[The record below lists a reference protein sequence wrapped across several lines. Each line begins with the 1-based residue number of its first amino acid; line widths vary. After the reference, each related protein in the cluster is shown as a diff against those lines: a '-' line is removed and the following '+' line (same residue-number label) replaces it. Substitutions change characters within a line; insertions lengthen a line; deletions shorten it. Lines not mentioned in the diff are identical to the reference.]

1 MLAEW
6 YCLGISSMRKHSSAL
21 ISSRLNP
28 GSGFEKLTNRS
39 TGAKLQ
45 QNDLAFHYPLARHG
59 PNIAPAAKRRA
70 LQNSRRK
77 ITAAVYLNA
86 SWGFRLRGTAIAG
99 WVEPTHVGRV
109 RRGLL
114 KLTSVFSG
122 RPRSGVLEC
131 LLL

>member
-1 MLAEW
+1 M
-6 YCLGISSMRKHSSAL
+6 ISTS
-21 ISSRLNP
+21 
-28 GSGFEKLTNRS
+28 NRS

-86 SWGFRLRGTAIAG
+86 SWGFRR
-99 WVEPTHVGRV
+99 VRHRDCRVGRANS
-109 RRGLL
+109 RRTCPARLAQAE
-114 KLTSVFSG
+114 VFSG
-122 RPRSGVLEC
+122 RPRWGVLEC
-131 LLL
+131 LLLSDGRGSI